1 MSRLGAIPP
10 GLARFQVPSA
20 PSRRAMPKQ
29 VQMPVFLVAVP
40 MRMVVKLGATLGV
53 NQVVWWV
60 VLKLKHFA
68 IRDPA
73 LNQGTTLRC
82 HCDERQDTG
91 ARAA

>member
-1 MSRLGAIPP
+1 
-10 GLARFQVPSA
+10 
-20 PSRRAMPKQ
+20 MPKQ

-60 VLKLKHFA
+60 VLELKHFA

-73 LNQGTTLRC
+73 LNQGTTLRS

-91 ARAA
+91 ARAAQRPGDLRVGSSAPIASEMC